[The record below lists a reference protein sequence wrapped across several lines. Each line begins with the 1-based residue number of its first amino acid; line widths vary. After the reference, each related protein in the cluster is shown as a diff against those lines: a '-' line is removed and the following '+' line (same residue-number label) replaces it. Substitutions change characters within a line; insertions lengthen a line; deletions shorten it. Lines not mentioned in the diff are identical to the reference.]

1 MLPNQNSSFGDLP
14 AGAVASIKIV
24 IKTVKVSYI
33 VKGLHKSTSISS
45 TTTTS
50 RMINLAPEKEEV
62 LASVN

>member
-1 MLPNQNSSFGDLP
+1 MLPNQNSSLGDLP
-14 AGAVASIKIV
+14 SGAVASMKIV
-24 IKTVKVSYI
+24 INTVKVSYI

-50 RMINLAPEKEEV
+50 RMINSTPEKKEV